1 MLGYKST
8 SLNAIIRT
16 ANRKQELQML
26 VEELT
31 RARGSSIPSGL
42 AVRARRLSELG
53 HSEFEM
59 VCVLRAHQRCFHADR
74 ANAMYCSRHLRLLPS
89 HTWRCTCPQLE
100 ANQERYLSGVGR
112 AKDEH
117 GLASSADASS
127 AFHCGVRFVQPPTS
141 SGQHTLAPH

>member
-1 MLGYKST
+1 MLGWKGT

-31 RARGSSIPSGL
+31 RAHGSSIPSEL

-59 VCVLRAHQRCFHADR
+59 VCVLRAQQRGIHADG
-74 ANAMYCSRHLRLLPS
+74 ANASYCSVHLRLPS
-89 HTWRCTCPQLE
+89 IAHVALSCP
-100 ANQERYLSGVGR
+100 
-112 AKDEH
+112 
-117 GLASSADASS
+117 
-127 AFHCGVRFVQPPTS
+127 
-141 SGQHTLAPH
+141 